1 LFDWGENKLNKKKTP
16 VFVLSILAMALLLI
30 ASLAGIVSDDGGDPY
45 TFTSLRGEDIEIYG
59 GAGIYQND
67 SVYKAVMFRGFD
79 WVGLLVCFP
88 LLVLGMYLY
97 RRDQLMGQLLL
108 GGVFTYFAYIY
119 LIGVMGNAFNV
130 MFLVWTGL
138 FSIGLFGLA
147 LVLKDLDVS
156 ALPGKLEP
164 GFPCKGLAIYTI
176 ALGLFLPVP
185 YLAQIIP
192 AYTTASPPATLE
204 IYTTLELAALEMGI
218 MIPLHIVGGVLLWRR
233 EAWGYVIS
241 ILLAFAAGMTFLA
254 LSVAQLM
261 LYFSF
266 QTGGLVEVIQMIV
279 FAVIASGFS
288 FVTYRRVGKAA

>member
-1 LFDWGENKLNKKKTP
+1 LNKEKTP
-16 VFVLSILAMALLLI
+16 VFILSILAMALLLT
-30 ASLAGIVSDDGGDPY
+30 ASLGGIMSDDGGNPY

-67 SVYKAVMFRGFD
+67 SVYKAAMFRGFD

-88 LLVLGMYLY
+88 LLVLGIYLY
-97 RRDQLMGQLLL
+97 QRGQLMDQLLL

-119 LIGVMGNAFNV
+119 LIGVMGNAFNI

-138 FSIGLFGLA
+138 FSTGLFGLA

-156 ALPGKLEP
+156 SLPQRLEP
-164 GFPCKGLAIYTI
+164 GFPRKGLSIYTI

-192 AYTTASPPATLE
+192 AYMTASPPATLE
-204 IYTTLELAALEMGI
+204 IYTTLELAALEIGI
-218 MIPLHIVGGVLLWRR
+218 MIPLHLVGGVLLWRR
-233 EAWGYVIS
+233 KSWGYIIS

-254 LSVAQLM
+254 LSVAQLL

-266 QTGGLVEVIQMIV
+266 QTSGLVEVVQMVV

-288 FVTYRRVGKAA
+288 LVAYRRVGKAA